1 MFAVD
6 VGLIKICWASS
17 LDKINNFLIKTTS
30 LKQIFSYHISDFT
43 NYRNLKSS
51 LFPLV
56 AFIHA
61 TIWSELC
68 FTKKKLTDAAAALCI
83 HTHVKYDESIKMF
96 NVTYSWEFS
105 FYSPKGWIHFKQMTW
120 RWQRKELKN
129 VKIMISFVVFW
140 F

>member
-1 MFAVD
+1 MFA

-30 LKQIFSYHISDFT
+30 FHITFQTLQIIVTLNHPCFHWSPSCMPPYDQ
-43 NYRNLKSS
+43 NYVSSNL
-51 LFPLV
+51 
-56 AFIHA
+56 
-61 TIWSELC
+61 C
-68 FTKKKLTDAAAALCI
+68 CCI
-83 HTHVKYDESIKMF
+83 VHTYTHVKYDESIKMF

-129 VKIMISFVVFW
+129 VMIMISFVVFW